1 MKNIISL
8 MLTLLFLASCTSS
21 QHGSELYESYSVYKK
36 ETNHEN
42 ISERADEFFS
52 PSLLGPDYQ
61 TDSDAISQ
69 LLFKNYMA
77 KVKSHYESI
86 NKSQGCLT
94 INGVDAEGQPLL
106 ISLKY
111 IKKKGM
117 WLIDDIHL
125 SFLERE
131 SHFFQYAACPNALP
145 N

>member
-1 MKNIISL
+1 MSLILFIKKKLIMKISRRE
-8 MLTLLFLASCTSS
+8 LTSFLV
-21 QHGSELYESYSVYKK
+21 L
-36 ETNHEN
+36 
-42 ISERADEFFS
+42 
-52 PSLLGPDYQ
+52 PLLGPDYQ

-111 IKKKGM
+111 IKKRGCGLLTIFISLFSKGKAT
-117 WLIDDIHL
+117 
-125 SFLERE
+125 
-131 SHFFQYAACPNALP
+131 FFSMQPARMLCQTKLPKKPHYAAFLVTYPYFS
-145 N
+145 